1 MNKHSGNITK
11 TGASQT
17 GTIMQKRPDYKKK
30 TKQSLLQ
37 NKWQKTL
44 MYGYDVYKN
53 PLLKFW
59 NTWPLL

>member
-17 GTIMQKRPDYKKK
+17 GTIVQKKARLYKK
-30 TKQSLLQ
+30 KQSLLH

-59 NTWPLL
+59 NIWPLL